1 MKGENITRALILIK
15 SEAGAMEFIRK
26 RLENFEKVREAAML
40 TGPYD
45 VMAIVDADEMK
56 EITETLVENI
66 RNIVGVEETV
76 TNIVIE

>member
-66 RNIVGVEETV
+66 RNIMGVEETV